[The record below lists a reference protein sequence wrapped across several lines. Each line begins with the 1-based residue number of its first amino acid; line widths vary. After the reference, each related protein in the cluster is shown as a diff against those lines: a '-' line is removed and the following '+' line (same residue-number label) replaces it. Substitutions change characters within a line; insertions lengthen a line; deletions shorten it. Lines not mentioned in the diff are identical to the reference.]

1 MPRIQNRLPVN
12 DQIRQLEL
20 DIRLPRQFLL
30 NLMRHRGFALIVSA
44 MVVLLS
50 SALIHPHLLFV
61 GVPAFA
67 VLMASGV
74 SAVQK
79 QRKRGGVASPLNLIT
94 LVQDRDA
101 LMRSRPRKTS
111 RQNSH

>member
-1 MPRIQNRLPVN
+1 MPRIQKRLPVN

-30 NLMRHRGFALIVSA
+30 NLMRYRGFALIVSA

-74 SAVQK
+74 SVVQK
-79 QRKRGGVASPLNLIT
+79 QRKRGGVASPLNLIS
-94 LVQDRDA
+94 LVQGRST
-101 LMRSRPRKTS
+101 LQQMRHSK
-111 RQNSH
+111 